1 MMLRRLTG
9 MGAIATAALAVL
21 VFGCVFA
28 IATGPREALK
38 TRTEALQQTLA
49 GTTPLTQ
56 AITATTTWGQFTH
69 AVQSANPGSPSAT
82 NLGPA
87 DLNDVMSQLHGDF
100 SHGVVHLAPIAT
112 DWASMTSDGRD
123 VVSAIPPVGG
133 TTVKLEV
140 SYRVQLTSYVRVVS
154 GSLSAPSSSTARGT
168 SPGYASSIP
177 VVVTQQTARQFG
189 LRVGSS
195 VDIADGRLA
204 QTGESSTIAL
214 KVAGIV
220 AVRDPASAF
229 WSADPTLAAPALQMT
244 TSGPPFW
251 FGGVFALPGEIGA
264 VQQDFG
270 VQGLNM
276 QWTFPMTFGSLTG
289 NQAQSLLSE
298 LQQLATQTPAMTG
311 PLAPAAGT
319 LTIGSGLTQT
329 LTGFIS
335 AADSVDVLLWL
346 LYVSLAVA
354 GAVVLLLA
362 GRMVALRRSA
372 ELTARR
378 ARGASLRQVAATVAR
393 GAAIGCV
400 PGAVIAAGA
409 AVLVIPGAQP
419 GGWWAA
425 LIVTLVAV
433 GAPAAVAAW
442 QHRLPGLLRARG
454 RGGPARTGPGR
465 RRRRAGVRL
474 VTEATAGLAAIGGII
489 VFRQQGLQPGGGIDL
504 YTSAAPVLVAIPVVI
519 VVLRVYPLLLR
530 GLLKGAAR
538 GRGITGFAGL
548 AQAARTALTPALPAF
563 ALVLAVTVAA
573 FAGMVRD
580 AVTRGEVNA
589 SWQTAGADATV
600 SAAGT
605 TGLISA
611 AAQREIARV
620 PGVERSAVVWES
632 SWTAPNGASVTGLAV
647 DPVGYAALV
656 GTTQTWP
663 AVDAGLLTGDQVL
676 ASPQALADFGG
687 RGPATLTIHGGNP
700 SIRVRVAGTLSGTP
714 AFPGGAAFVLMPVSL
729 VRGQADLVSKANLGP
744 NVMLL
749 AGGGIDTAA
758 LASVVQTAVPT
769 ASTTVRSEILQTL
782 TSAPL
787 QQGAFLLFGLAIGVA
802 AGLGLAVLL
811 LELALGARDREAT
824 LARLATMGL
833 GAGQRAR
840 LVLLEVLPAL
850 IAAAVAAVACALA
863 LPRVVAPAIDLS
875 VFTGSS
881 ASVPLTPDVA
891 SFALPLLG
899 LAVVALVALTIEIRT
914 RRRGVAAIMRGG
926 D

>member
-1 MMLRRLTG
+1 MTPRRLTG
-9 MGAIATAALAVL
+9 MGAIAMAALAVL

-28 IATGPREALK
+28 VATGPREALK
-38 TRTEALQQTLA
+38 TRTEALRQTLA
-49 GTTPLTQ
+49 ATTPLTQ

-69 AVQSANPGSPSAT
+69 AVQSANLGSPPAT

-112 DWASMTSDGRD
+112 DWTSMTSGGRD
-123 VVSAIPPVGG
+123 VISAIPAVGG
-133 TTVKLEV
+133 IPVEMEV
-140 SYRVQLTSYVRVVS
+140 SYRVQLTGYVRVVS
-154 GSLSAPSSSTARGT
+154 GSLSAPSSLTNRGA

-195 VDIADGRLA
+195 VDIAGGQLA
-204 QTGESSTIAL
+204 QTGELSTIAL
-214 KVAGIV
+214 KVTGIV
-220 AVRDPASAF
+220 AVRSPASTF
-229 WSADPTLAAPALQMT
+229 WSADPSLAVPELDQLPRRG
-244 TSGPPFW
+244 SYW
-251 FGGVFALPGEIGA
+251 FGGVFALPGEIDA

-276 QWTFPMTFGSLTG
+276 QWTFPMTFGSLSG
-289 NQAQSLLSE
+289 NQAQPLLSQ
-298 LQQLATQTPAMTG
+298 LQRLATQAPAMFG

-329 LTGFIS
+329 LTGFVS

-354 GAVVLLLA
+354 GTVVLLLA

-372 ELTARR
+372 ELTVRR
-378 ARGASLRQVAATVAR
+378 ARGASLRQIAATVAR

-400 PGAVIAAGA
+400 PGAVIAVGA
-409 AVLVIPGAQP
+409 AVLAVPGAQP
-419 GGWWAA
+419 GGWWPA
-425 LIVTLVAV
+425 LIVSLIAV

-442 QHRLPGLLRARG
+442 QHRLPSLFRARG

-474 VTEATAGLAAIGGII
+474 VTEAAAGLAAIGGII
-489 VFRQQGLQPGGGIDL
+489 VFRQQGLQPGGGVDL
-504 YTSAAPVLVAIPVVI
+504 YTSAAPVLVAIPAVI

-530 GLLKGAAR
+530 GLLRGSAR
-538 GRGITGFAGL
+538 GRGITAFAGL
-548 AQAARTALTPALPAF
+548 AQAARTALDPALPAF

-580 AVTRGEVNA
+580 AVTRGEINA

-600 SAAGT
+600 SYTAPAGS
-605 TGLISA
+605 IPA

-632 SWTAPNGASVTGLAV
+632 SWTAPDGAPVTGLGV
-647 DPVGYAALV
+647 DPAGYAALV

-687 RGPATLTIHGGNP
+687 RGPVPLTTDNGNP
-700 SIRVRVAGTLSGTP
+700 PVRVRVAGTLSGTP
-714 AFPGGAAFVLMPVSL
+714 AFPAGGAFVLMPVSL
-729 VRGQADLVSKANLGP
+729 IRGQAGLAPNL
-744 NVMLL
+744 MLL
-749 AGGGIDTAA
+749 TGGGIDTAA
-758 LASVVQTAVPT
+758 LASVVQRAVPT
-769 ASTTVRSEILQTL
+769 ASTTIRSEVLETL
-782 TSAPL
+782 TSGPL

-881 ASVPLTPDVA
+881 AGVPLTPDVA

-914 RRRGVAAIMRGG
+914 RRRGVAAILRG
-926 D
+926 

>member
-9 MGAIATAALAVL
+9 MGAIATVALAVL

-28 IATGPREALK
+28 IATGPREALR
-38 TRTEALQQTLA
+38 TRTEALQQTTA
-49 GTTPLTQ
+49 ATTPLTQ

-69 AVQSANPGSPSAT
+69 AVQLANPGSPSAT
-82 NLGPA
+82 YLGPA

-112 DWASMTSDGRD
+112 DWAGMTSDGHD
-123 VVSAIPPVGG
+123 VVSAIPSVGG

-140 SYRVQLTSYVRVVS
+140 SYRMQLTSYVRVVS
-154 GSLSAPSSSTARGT
+154 GSLSAPSPPTARGA

-195 VDIADGRLA
+195 VDIAGGQLA

-214 KVAGIV
+214 KVTGIV
-220 AVRDPASAF
+220 AARDPASTF
-229 WSADPTLAAPALQMT
+229 WSADPTLAAPALQMPF
-244 TSGPPFW
+244 SGPPYW

-270 VQGLNM
+270 VHGLNM
-276 QWTFPMTFGSLTG
+276 QWTFPMTFGSLSG
-289 NQAQSLLSE
+289 NQAQPLLSE

-311 PLAPAAGT
+311 PLASAAGT

-329 LTGFIS
+329 LTAFVS

-400 PGAVIAAGA
+400 PGAVIAAAA
-409 AVLVIPGAQP
+409 AVLVIPGTQP
-419 GGWWAA
+419 GGWWPA
-425 LIVTLVAV
+425 LIVSLVAV

-442 QHRLPGLLRARG
+442 QHRLPSLFRARG
-454 RGGPARTGPGR
+454 RGRPARTGPGR

-489 VFRQQGLQPGGGIDL
+489 VFRQQGLQPGSGVNL
-504 YTSAAPVLVAIPVVI
+504 YISAAPVLVAIPAVI

-530 GLLKGAAR
+530 GLLKGTAR
-538 GRGITGFAGL
+538 GRGITAFAGL

-589 SWQTAGADATV
+589 SWQTAGADVTV
-600 SAAGT
+600 ANAGSAGP
-605 TGLISA
+605 IPA

-632 SWTAPNGASVTGLAV
+632 VWTAPDGAPVTGLAV
-647 DPVGYAALV
+647 DPASYAALV
-656 GTTQTWP
+656 ASTRTWP
-663 AVDAGLLTGDQVL
+663 AVDADALTGDQAL

-687 RGPATLTIHGGNP
+687 RGPVTLTTHGGNP
-700 SIRVRVAGTLSGTP
+700 SVRVHVTGTLSGTP
-714 AFPGGAAFVLMPVSL
+714 AYPGGGAFVLMPVSV
-729 VRGQADLVSKANLGP
+729 VRGQPDLGP

-758 LASVVQTAVPT
+758 LDRVVQTAVPT
-769 ASTTVRSEILQTL
+769 ASTTVRSEILETL

-833 GAGQRAR
+833 GTGQRAR

-850 IAAAVAAVACALA
+850 IAATVAAVACALA
-863 LPRVVAPAIDLS
+863 LPRVVAPAVDLS

-881 ASVPLTPDVA
+881 AGVPLTPDVA

-914 RRRGVAAIMRGG
+914 RRRGVAAILRGG